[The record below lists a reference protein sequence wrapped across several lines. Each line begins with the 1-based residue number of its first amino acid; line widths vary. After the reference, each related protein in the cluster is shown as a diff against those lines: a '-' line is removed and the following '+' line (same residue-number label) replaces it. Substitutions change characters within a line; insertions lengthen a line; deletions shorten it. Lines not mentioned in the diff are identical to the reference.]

1 MLGNMKT
8 EKVKIGIVKSNAD
21 NPRIIKDDKFKKLVK
36 SIQDFP
42 QMLELRPIVVNDE
55 MIVLGGNMRL
65 KACKEA
71 GLKEVFII
79 KASELTED
87 QQKEFI
93 IKDNVGFGE
102 WDWDVIANEWDTDLV
117 QEWGLDLPVFDG
129 VELDAVEDDF
139 EAPEG
144 GIETDIV
151 LGDLIE
157 IGEHRLLCGDSTDSD
172 SVAKLMDGEK
182 ADVAHNDP
190 PYGMKKE
197 KEGVLND
204 NLNYDDLLDFN
215 REWIALQFMHL
226 KQNGSWYCWGIDEPL
241 MDIYSEILKPY
252 IAEQKLTF
260 RNLITWFKNPSG
272 LGDGQNNPSARSY
285 GVITEKCLFAMM
297 GVQGFNNNADNY
309 FEGFEPLRNWLIKEK
324 EKSGLKKDEITK
336 LTATTHTHYW
346 SKSQWSFPTK
356 EHYNTIKDASNGKAF
371 LKEYEEIKKEYEEIK
386 KEYEEIKKE
395 YYSSRAYFDNVHD
408 KMTEVW
414 QFDRHIRQG
423 DEGGHA
429 TPKPIPLCE
438 RAIKSSCPDN
448 GLVLDMFLGSGSTMV
463 AAHQLNRKCYG
474 MELDPKYCQ
483 VIVDRMRKLDS
494 SLVIKINGKAYDK

>member
-1 MLGNMKT
+1 MPQIQITAIT
-8 EKVKIGIVKSNAD
+8 ELRLNQD
-21 NPRIIKDDKFKKLVK
+21 NPRVIKDDKFKKLVK
-36 SIQDFP
+36 SIQEFP
-42 QMLELRPIVVNDE
+42 QMLEIRPIVVNDE
-55 MIVLGGNMRL
+55 MVVLGGNMRL
-65 KACKEA
+65 KACIEA
-71 GLKEVFII
+71 GLKEVPII
-79 KASELTED
+79 MASSLTPE

-102 WDWDVIANEWDTDLV
+102 WEWDVLANEWDVEKLTD
-117 QEWGLDLPVFDG
+117 WGLDIPDYEAKVL
-129 VELDAVEDDF
+129 EAEEDNF
-139 EAPEG
+139 EVPETVQ
-144 GIETDIV
+144 TDIV
-151 LGDLIE
+151 LGDLFE

-172 SVAKLMDGEK
+172 QVAKLMNGQK
-182 ADVAHNDP
+182 ADMAHNDP

-197 KEGVLND
+197 KDGVLND
-204 NLNYDDLLDFN
+204 NLNYDELLDFN

-226 KQNGSWYCWGIDEPL
+226 KENGSWYCWGIDEPL
-241 MDIYSEILKPY
+241 MDIYSNIIKPY
-252 IAEQKLTF
+252 AKEQKATF

-285 GVITEKCLFAMM
+285 GIITEKCLFVML

-309 FEGFEPLRNWLIKEK
+309 FEGFEKLRNWLIKEK
-324 EKSGLKKDEITK
+324 EKSGLKNDEITK

-346 SKSQWSFPTK
+346 SKSQWAFPTR
-356 EHYNTIKDASNGKAF
+356 EHYNSIKLVSNGKAF
-371 LKEYEEIKKEYEEIK
+371 NKEYDELKKEYDELK
-386 KEYEEIKKE
+386 KEW
-395 YYSSRAYFDNVHD
+395 YSTRSYFDNTHD

-414 QFDRHIRQG
+414 QFDRHKREG

-463 AAHQLNRKCYG
+463 AAHQLKRKCYG

-483 VIVDRMRKLDS
+483 VIIDRMRKLDPS
-494 SLVIKINGKAYDK
+494 VIIKKNGVVTEYAI